1 MAEKTENKIKE
12 STVMWIYGIAMVL
25 VVIITILTT

>member
-1 MAEKTENKIKE
+1 MAEKAKVGMKE
-12 STVMWIYGIAMVL
+12 STLLLIYGVAMVL